1 MQSLEFCYMSNFW
14 LGVKKCWSNMV
25 NILVVH
31 FTSTNFQTQASKL
44 NHQVVLGL
52 KLFEKN
58 ANGEMILCV
67 ALICISHLLIIFY
80 HELFIDI
87 SKR

>member
-1 MQSLEFCYMSNFW
+1 ML
-14 LGVKKCWSNMV
+14 VKHGNYFGC
-25 NILVVH
+25 L
-31 FTSTNFQTQASKL
+31 FTSTNLQTQASKL
-44 NHQVVLGL
+44 NHKVALCL
-52 KLFEKN
+52 KLLEKN